1 MSQVILTFV
10 AKNRFC
16 VLNDCRK
23 ESNKEW
29 YLEKCRNYQ
38 LGISPIKL
46 FETQALLCLW
56 PAFTVVDTNVH
67 DCDTAAWGG
76 PQRIRN
82 SFQFV
87 SRCMFLSPEGRSAGE
102 PGGEKGG
109 ECRHCVSTQA
119 QCRLRRRK
127 CEGSSW
133 SSGHSRSVWQTP
145 ACEVFLW
152 SSSQR
157 TLGRKVRR
165 ELGSLIF
172 FNCSRI
178 WNSDFS

>member
-127 CEGSSW
+127 CAGSVKVVVEVVGIVVQCDKHQRVRCSFEAVHKGLLEG
-133 SSGHSRSVWQTP
+133 
-145 ACEVFLW
+145 
-152 SSSQR
+152 
-157 TLGRKVRR
+157 K
-165 ELGSLIF
+165 
-172 FNCSRI
+172 
-178 WNSDFS
+178 